1 MEQLARENGWQRGIE
16 LGLGQGLLFARFLS
30 LGIDMIGVDLGRRI
44 ERKRAVEALGGT
56 VHWMATS
63 EAAALVPDG
72 WADFVFVDAGH
83 SYAAAREDIALWQ
96 SKVREGG
103 WFGGHDYHPKFPGV
117 IQAVN
122 EAFGKPDLIDN
133 YIWVRPC

>member
-1 MEQLARENGWQRGIE
+1 METLARANGWQRGIE
-16 LGLGQGLLFARFLS
+16 LGLGQGLLIARFLA

-44 ERKRAVEALGGT
+44 ERKMAVEKLGGT

-63 EAAALVPDG
+63 DAAPLVPDG

-83 SYAAAREDIALWQ
+83 SYAAAKEDIALWQ
-96 SKVREGG
+96 PKVREGG

-122 EAFGKPDLIDN
+122 EAFGKPVLIDN